1 MLKKH
6 AKNLSILQRIVDLLA
21 VFAAWMS
28 AYFIRFEVLP
38 GGDPGLLMDFFR
50 FSPVLLLITLYFFT
64 YNNLYHSKRYSSWYR
79 EVFSITKANVQAFAT
94 VFVILYFTTRV
105 RMSRLTFV
113 IYFVLALLFTIFERS
128 IIRDRLSKLRLSGKN
143 LRHILLI
150 GYGSQVESY
159 VKTLSYLPQAGIQPI
174 GWVDSNGMAKKFS
187 IPEIEL
193 KEIKDDPKRTPDM
206 VVVSYP
212 SREHEKL
219 HDVIN
224 YLNQHY
230 MPVMLIPDLQY
241 NYLGYNLEE
250 FEGIPMIEINPAR
263 MTPAQAMLKR
273 SLDIVGAIVG
283 LFILSPLFLV
293 ISIMVK
299 LTSRGPI
306 FYSQTR
312 MSLDGQTFKMWKFR
326 SMKVDAEKQ
335 NGAQWAKKDDDRR
348 TPIGTFL
355 RKTSLDEIPQ
365 FWNVLIGDMSLVG
378 PRPERPVF
386 IERFKDQ
393 IPSYMLRHRVKAGI
407 TGWAQVNGWRG
418 DTSIEK
424 RIEFDIYYIKHWS
437 LWFDIRILLLTFVK
451 GFVHQNAY

>member
-1 MLKKH
+1 
-6 AKNLSILQRIVDLLA
+6 
-21 VFAAWMS
+21 
-28 AYFIRFEVLP
+28 
-38 GGDPGLLMDFFR
+38 
-50 FSPVLLLITLYFFT
+50 
-64 YNNLYHSKRYSSWYR
+64 
-79 EVFSITKANVQAFAT
+79 
-94 VFVILYFTTRV
+94 
-105 RMSRLTFV
+105 
-113 IYFVLALLFTIFERS
+113 
-128 IIRDRLSKLRLSGKN
+128 
-143 LRHILLI
+143 
-150 GYGSQVESY
+150 
-159 VKTLSYLPQAGIQPI
+159 
-174 GWVDSNGMAKKFS
+174 
-187 IPEIEL
+187 
-193 KEIKDDPKRTPDM
+193 
-206 VVVSYP
+206 
-212 SREHEKL
+212 
-219 HDVIN
+219 
-224 YLNQHY
+224 
-230 MPVMLIPDLQY
+230 
-241 NYLGYNLEE
+241 
-250 FEGIPMIEINPAR
+250 MIEINPAR